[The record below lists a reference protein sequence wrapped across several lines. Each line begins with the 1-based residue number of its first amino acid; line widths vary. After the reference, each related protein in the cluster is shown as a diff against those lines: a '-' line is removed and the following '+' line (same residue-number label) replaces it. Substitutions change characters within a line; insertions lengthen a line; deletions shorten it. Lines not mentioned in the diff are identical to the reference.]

1 MLPSSNPEDMFDN
14 LKITLASA
22 SPRRRELLAGLDIP
36 FTVEP
41 AKDEKE
47 AYTADMPWQQVPEF
61 LARHKSDTFHRELEP
76 GEVLITADTLV
87 FLPDRGD
94 ACCSSSVMAASDSA
108 SGNGGM
114 KILGKPADREDALA
128 MLRELCGHTHYVLTG
143 VCLRSLDKT
152 VSFTDSTEVD
162 VNQLQAEEIAYYVDR
177 YRPYDKAG
185 AYGVQEWFGYAAI
198 GTLRGSFY
206 NVMGLPVH
214 KLYEALKTFA

>member
-1 MLPSSNPEDMFDN
+1 MFDN

-22 SPRRRELLAGLDIP
+22 SPRRRDLLAGLDID

-47 AYTADMPWQQVPEF
+47 TYTDDIPWQEVPEF
-61 LARHKSDTFHRELEP
+61 LARHKSESFHRELEP
-76 GEVLITADTLV
+76 GEILITADTLV
-87 FLPDRGD
+87 FLPDGEDMR
-94 ACCSSSVMAASDSA
+94 
-108 SGNGGM
+108 
-114 KILGKPADREDALA
+114 ILGKPADRDEALT

-152 VSFTDSTEVD
+152 ISFTDTTEVD
-162 VNQLQAEEIAYYVDR
+162 VDRLTEEEIAYYVDT

-185 AYGVQEWFGYAAI
+185 AYGVQEWFGYASI
-198 GTLRGSFY
+198 GTIRGSFY

-214 KLYEALKTFA
+214 KLFAALKSFE